1 MQPLSSNPFTSD
13 EFIERPISSIAPMA
27 TELDELHPPI
37 TSRLSYIDEEF
48 PDGTNE
54 NEASSVSGCSDQ
66 GRAIS
71 VTGREITRE
80 NVLVNRRQIETTQT
94 TGNNCAFAKTY
105 FMCLDLLKLFHLTKI
120 RYQNT
125 KEII

>member
-1 MQPLSSNPFTSD
+1 MQPLSSNPFTSN
-13 EFIERPISSIAPMA
+13 EFMERPISSIAPMA

-54 NEASSVSGCSDQ
+54 NETSSVSGCSDQ

-71 VTGREITRE
+71 VTGRENTRE

-94 TGNNCAFAKTY
+94 TGNNWAFAKT
-105 FMCLDLLKLFHLTKI
+105 
-120 RYQNT
+120 
-125 KEII
+125 